1 MFRNRWSLGEMG
13 IGRYCLAL
21 SIQIPFFFLILGLIE
36 YDATT
41 RAISRKLLK
50 VKKLFNRKSIQK
62 YYSDIPTEPVDDE
75 VDDNDIIDTKSELAD
90 KTKLAE
96 IVKTKPLVL
105 AGLKKDYDQFAAV
118 KGISFYVE
126 PNECFGLLG
135 PNGAGKTSTF
145 KMITGEHGISN
156 GSAFINK
163 FNVTTQHLQSIQQ
176 FGYCPQ
182 FDALLEQLTGRETL
196 IMFSRLRGV
205 PGNMIDK
212 TVTTIITLLGIEK
225 FADQKIFG
233 YSGGTKRKLSVA
245 IAMVGYPPVLILDE
259 PSCGLDPGARRQL
272 WNVIKCVQK
281 AETAILL
288 TSHSMEECA
297 ALCDRLAIMVHG
309 NLKCI
314 GG

>member
-1 MFRNRWSLGEMG
+1 MG

-21 SIQIPFFFLILGLIE
+21 ALEIPLFFGVLALIE
-36 YDATT
+36 YEINT
-41 RAISRKLLK
+41 RRFSRYFTKLQ
-50 VKKLFNRKSIQK
+50 KLFNRKQIQQK
-62 YYSDIPTEPVDDE
+62 YEEILLETTTDNEDDDIVEIRKTLSDQTNLMQIVD
-75 VDDNDIIDTKSELAD
+75 S
-90 KTKLAE
+90 
-96 IVKTKPLVL
+96 KPLVVS
-105 AGLKKDYDQFAAV
+105 GLWKHYDQFTAV

-145 KMITGEHGISN
+145 KMITGEHAISD
-156 GSAFINK
+156 GTAYINK
-163 FNVTTQHLQSIQQ
+163 YNVITDHLSSIQQ

-182 FDALLEQLTGRETL
+182 FDALLEQLTARETL
-196 IMFSRLRGV
+196 IMYSRLRGV
-205 PGNMIDK
+205 PPDRLDK
-212 TVTTIITLLGIEK
+212 TVNTLITLLGIQS
-225 FADQKIFG
+225 FADQKVFG

-245 IAMVGYPPVLILDE
+245 IAMVGYPAVLILDE

-272 WNVIKCVQK
+272 WNVIKCVQE

-297 ALCDRLAIMVHG
+297 ALCDRLAILVDG
-309 NLKCI
+309 SLKCI